1 MPKSRQLVLMK
12 SSGTPGK
19 SGGPL
24 GLPQHVRDSFAR
36 FNTAADGGPAPSS
49 GLELLHGPG
58 MTVELPTSGDKSE
71 IQQAMITVTDD
82 DIAWPVLSRACRT
95 YGWTLVDLESGQAF
109 L

>member
-1 MPKSRQLVLMK
+1 MAKSRQLVLMK

-24 GLPQHVRDSFAR
+24 GMPRQIREAFSS
-36 FNTAADGGPAPSS
+36 FNTAPDGGPAPSS

-58 MTVELPTSGDKSE
+58 MTVELPTSGEKSE

-82 DIAWPVLSRACRT
+82 DIAWPVLSRACRAH
-95 YGWTLVDLESGQAF
+95 GWTMIDLESGVPI